1 MRRLTLFISIA
12 LAILAFAIPAAAG
25 ARQGHHKR
33 HHHART
39 ADRNH
44 NGMPDRWEH
53 RHRVHRAAAD
63 PDHDG
68 VANLGEFH
76 NATNPRDADSDDDG
90 IKDGDDDVNHDGV
103 DDGDEQ
109 SGVIAGFDGTIL
121 TVTLVNGDTLKGTVT
136 DATEIECEST
146 TATRHDGESGD
157 DNSGPGSGDDVGDD
171 DNSGPGS
178 TTSGSGSDDQG
189 DDNDDQGEDENE
201 ANCGKDALTEGTI
214 VREAELRL
222 TSTGAAFREIELGG
236 KAPA

>member
-109 SGVIAGFDGTIL
+109 SGVIAGFDGTTL

-136 DATEIECEST
+136 DGTEIECENAA
-146 TATRHDGESGD
+146 ATRHDGESG
-157 DNSGPGSGDDVGDD
+157 D

-189 DDNDDQGEDENE
+189 DDNDDQGEDEN
-201 ANCGKDALTEGTI
+201 AATCGEDSLTAGTI

-222 TSTGAAFREIELGG
+222 TSTGAIFEEIELGG